1 MARSLFEAMKAP
13 GETNGTQQPRSVLLG
28 ILKKRC
34 PRCRRGVLFPALLL
48 MNENCP
54 ECALDFDRG
63 DPGYFTGAMY
73 FSYALA
79 IPLIA
84 LVTLVVYL
92 VAPGWSLF
100 RLVLLATIAC
110 LPLIPW
116 IWQYSRVLW
125 VYFDQYFDPEEE
137 DRQHTYWEHEQE

>member
-1 MARSLFEAMKAP
+1 MNAQ
-13 GETNGTQQPRSVLLG
+13 TGTSGGQPARSVLAG
-28 ILKKRC
+28 ILTRRC
-34 PRCRRGVLFPALLL
+34 PRCRRGGFFRHILA

-54 ECALDFDRG
+54 VCALDFDRG

-84 LVTLVVYL
+84 LVTLIVYL
-92 VAPGWSLF
+92 FLPGWSLF
-100 RLVLLATIAC
+100 RLVVLATILC
-110 LPLIPW
+110 VPLVPW
-116 IWQYSRVLW
+116 IWQYSRVIW

-137 DRQHTYWEHEQE
+137 PELSESKPDG